1 MDTTFQISEVFQT
14 SWKHVKSQIWVLAGL
29 IIGMGL
35 ISITINLFTLPL
47 QGSTVGM
54 IIASNQFVYFS
65 YLFGRIYKESV
76 PDDGGR

>member
-29 IIGMGL
+29 VIYHQL
-35 ISITINLFTLPL
+35 VYP
-47 QGSTVGM
+47 TVARLDRGDDYRL
-54 IIASNQFVYFS
+54 SNQFVYFS